1 MNLKFHILA
10 VTVFVILGLG
20 VLIASGKIQF
30 GEPPPAPDVVV
41 EKIYTDFLQIDSAS
55 WGLNCMKYAEKLPP
69 KPRLSEDEP
78 TPIPLR
84 RDNVLRAVSSLCNS
98 QPYCEFW
105 VDSETLGQDPIPSCT
120 KEFRVE
126 YRCNDLD
133 RVRRVSFYDTQET
146 VVLDCRPPEDA
157 DPRAAQSTQSPAPIT
172 QGLPP
177 VEAPAG
183 E

>member
-10 VTVFVILGLG
+10 VTVFVILGMAAL
-20 VLIASGKIQF
+20 VITGKIRF
-30 GEPPPAPDVVV
+30 GEPPAASEFVA
-41 EKIYTDFLQIDSAS
+41 EKVYTDFLQIDSAS
-55 WGLNCMKYAEKLPP
+55 WGLNCMKYAEKLPVR
-69 KPRLSEDEP
+69 KALAEDEAP
-78 TPIPLR
+78 PIPLR
-84 RDNVLRAVSSLCNS
+84 RDNVLRPISSLCNG

-133 RVRRVSFYDTQET
+133 RVRRMSFYDTQES
-146 VVLDCRPPEDA
+146 VLLDCRPPEDA
-157 DPRAAQSTQSPAPIT
+157 DPRAAKGTELTAPT
-172 QGLPP
+172 TNGLPP